1 MINFEKVFKRYPG
14 NMDALQ
20 NINLEILP
28 GETVALVG
36 PSGAGK
42 STLLKLISSA

>member
-1 MINFEKVFKRYPG
+1 MINFDKVYKRYPG

-28 GETVALVG
+28 AELVFVTG

-42 STLLKLISSA
+42 

>member
-20 NINLEILP
+20 NINLEI
-28 GETVALVG
+28 V
-36 PSGAGK
+36 
-42 STLLKLISSA
+42 LKLAPKVVEGTKRLKDWAEST

>member
-20 NINLEILP
+20 NITLEILQLYKR
-28 GETVALVG
+28 LV
-36 PSGAGK
+36 K
-42 STLLKLISSA
+42 E

>member
-20 NINLEILP
+20 NISLEILP
-28 GETVALVG
+28 AELVFVTG
-36 PSGAGK
+36 LQELGNQPC
-42 STLLKLISSA
+42 LN

>member
-20 NINLEILP
+20 NINLEVLD
-28 GETVALVG
+28 ED
-36 PSGAGK
+36 
-42 STLLKLISSA
+42 